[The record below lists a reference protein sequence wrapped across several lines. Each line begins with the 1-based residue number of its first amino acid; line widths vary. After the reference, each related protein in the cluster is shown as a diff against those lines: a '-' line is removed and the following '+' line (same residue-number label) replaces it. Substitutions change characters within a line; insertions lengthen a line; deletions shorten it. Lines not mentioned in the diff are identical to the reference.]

1 MSRLVSALNPAAPR
15 QAPRGG
21 QGNLGAALRF
31 LESARNGAVA
41 TLGVTLLAGCSWT
54 GSIFTSDKV
63 AYETAQTRQP
73 LEVPPDLSQLPRD
86 ERFVVPDR
94 PQTITA
100 SGQGQR
106 PGATPGTMA
115 ASGPVVPA
123 GNVAK
128 LERQGNQR
136 WLAVSLPPEKAWP
149 VLVDFWPSVGLK
161 IEKSDANAGVLET
174 VWAENRAKLPQDI
187 IRRTLGR
194 VLDSVYSTNEQ
205 DKYRA
210 RLERTAQGTSEIYI
224 THRGMEEVYV
234 TPQQDRTSWQ
244 PRASDPELEAEMLQR
259 LLVRFEEPARRT
271 TTAAASTGTSAGGT
285 AAVSAAP
292 EIARI
297 VKASDGRNERL
308 EIDEAFD
315 RAWRRVGLA
324 LDRGGFTVEDRDRA
338 KGFYFVRYLDPDF
351 EAKAKSEQGFFS
363 KMFGREKPVQAPQY
377 RVGVISQGD
386 AKTAVQ
392 VFDTTGKP
400 ERSPAGDRI
409 LNLLNDQL
417 R

>member
-1 MSRLVSALNPAAPR
+1 MSRSTNQHNVGLAV
-15 QAPRGG
+15 
-21 QGNLGAALRF
+21 LGAA
-31 LESARNGAVA
+31 
-41 TLGVTLLAGCSWT
+41 LLAGCSWT

-63 AYETAQTRQP
+63 AYESAKSRPT

-86 ERFVVPDR
+86 ERFLVPER

-106 PGATPGTMA
+106 ATPGPVA
-115 ASGPVVPA
+115 ASGAVAPA
-123 GNVAK
+123 GSVAK

-136 WLAVSLPPEKAWP
+136 WLAVKLPPEKAWP

-161 IEKSDANAGVLET
+161 VEKADATAGVLET
-174 VWAENRAKLPQDI
+174 AWAENRAKLPQDV
-187 IRRTLGR
+187 IRRTIGR

-210 RLERTAQGTSEIYI
+210 RIERTSDGTSEIYI
-224 THRGMEEVYV
+224 THRGMEEVFAS
-234 TPQQDRTSWQ
+234 PQQDRTVWQ
-244 PRASDPELEAEMLQR
+244 PRPPDPELEAEMLQR
-259 LLVRFEEPARRT
+259 LLVRFEEPTRVASAAP
-271 TTAAASTGTSAGGT
+271 AAAPGAAAAGT
-285 AAVSAAP
+285 AAVSASP
-292 EIARI
+292 QIARI
-297 VKASDGRNERL
+297 VKSTDGRNERL

-363 KMFGREKPVQAPQY
+363 KVFGREKPVQAPQY
-377 RVGVISQGD
+377 RIGVLAQGD
-386 AKTAVQ
+386 SKTNVQ
-392 VFDTTGKP
+392 VFDATGQV
-400 ERSPAGDRI
+400 ERSPAADRI

>member
-1 MSRLVSALNPAAPR
+1 MNRLSSPHAASAAAR
-15 QAPRGG
+15 AV
-21 QGNLGAALRF
+21 AAL
-31 LESARNGAVA
+31 AAA
-41 TLGVTLLAGCSWT
+41 LLTGCSWT

-86 ERFVVPDR
+86 ERFLVPDR

-100 SGQGQR
+100 SGQGLR
-106 PGATPGTMA
+106 PGPAVGAVATGA
-115 ASGPVVPA
+115 PVVPTSSI
-123 GNVAK
+123 AK
-128 LERQGNQR
+128 IERQGNQR
-136 WLAVSLPPEKAWP
+136 WLAVNLPPEKAWP
-149 VLVDFWPSVGLK
+149 VLLDFWNSVGLK
-161 IEKSDANAGVLET
+161 VEKSDANAGVLET

-224 THRGMEEVYV
+224 SHRGMEEVF
-234 TPQQDRTSWQ
+234 TSTAQDRTSWQ

-259 LLVRFEEPARRT
+259 LLLRFEDPARRT
-271 TTAAASTGTSAGGT
+271 LTAAAGATGAASTTTGG
-285 AAVSAAP
+285 APVSSTP
-292 EIARI
+292 QIARI

-308 EIDEAFD
+308 EVDEAFD
-315 RAWRRVGLA
+315 RAWRRIGLA

-363 KMFGREKPVQAPQY
+363 KMFSREKPIQAPQY
-377 RVGVISQGD
+377 RVGLTSQGD
-386 AKTAVQ
+386 SKTAVQ
-392 VFDTTGKP
+392 VFDTAGKP
-400 ERSPAGDRI
+400 ERSTAGDRI
-409 LNLLNDQL
+409 LNLLSDQL

>member
-1 MSRLVSALNPAAPR
+1 MSRSDRAR
-15 QAPRGG
+15 KG
-21 QGNLGAALRF
+21 LGAAGLI
-31 LESARNGAVA
+31 AAA
-41 TLGVTLLAGCSWT
+41 LLTGCSWT

-63 AYETAQTRQP
+63 QYETAQTRQP

-86 ERFVVPDR
+86 ERFLVPDR

-106 PGATPGTMA
+106 PGVGT
-115 ASGPVVPA
+115 ASASMPVVPA
-123 GNVAK
+123 GAVAK

-136 WLAVSLPPEKAWP
+136 WLAVNLPPEKAWP
-149 VLVDFWPSVGLK
+149 VLVDFWPSIGLK
-161 IEKSDANAGVLET
+161 VEKADPNAGVLET
-174 VWAENRAKLPQDI
+174 NWAENRAKLPQDI

-210 RLERTAQGTSEIYI
+210 RIERTSQGTSEIYI
-224 THRGMEEVYV
+224 AHRGMEEVY
-234 TPQQDRTSWQ
+234 TSPNQDRTVWQ

-259 LLVRFEEPARRT
+259 LLVRFEQPAKSVVA
-271 TTAAASTGTSAGGT
+271 TAAAAGSATGVT
-285 AAVSAAP
+285 AAGAAAP
-292 EIARI
+292 SAVPQISRV
-297 VKASDGRNERL
+297 VKGSDGRSERV
-308 EIDEAFD
+308 EVDEAFD

-363 KMFGREKPVQAPQY
+363 KLFGKDKPIQAPQY
-377 RVGVISQGD
+377 RISVVGQSTS
-386 AKTAVQ
+386 KTDVQ
-392 VFDTTGKP
+392 VFDSTGKP
-400 ERSPAGDRI
+400 ERSATSDRI
-409 LNLLNDQL
+409 LSLLNEQL

>member
-1 MSRLVSALNPAAPR
+1 MSRFTNWRSFIGALAA
-15 QAPRGG
+15 A
-21 QGNLGAALRF
+21 
-31 LESARNGAVA
+31 
-41 TLGVTLLAGCSWT
+41 LLAGCSWT
-54 GSIFTSDKV
+54 GAIFTSDKV
-63 AYETAQTRQP
+63 AYENAKTRQP

-86 ERFVVPDR
+86 ERFTVPER

-106 PGATPGTMA
+106 TTAPGPIATSG
-115 ASGPVVPA
+115 GPVAPT
-123 GNVAK
+123 GSIAK

-136 WLAVSLPPEKAWP
+136 WLAVNLPPEKAWP

-161 IEKSDANAGVLET
+161 IEKSDPNAGVLET

-194 VLDSVYSTNEQ
+194 VLDSIYSTNEQ

-224 THRGMEEVYV
+224 SHRGMEEVFV
-234 TPQQDRTSWQ
+234 SPNQERTSWQ
-244 PRASDPELEAEMLQR
+244 PRPSDPDLEAEMLQR
-259 LLVRFEEPARRT
+259 LLVRFESPTPGAT
-271 TTAAASTGTSAGGT
+271 ASTTSLAPIVDMRTGGT
-285 AAVSAAP
+285 TVASGSPQV
-292 EIARI
+292 ARL

-363 KMFGREKPVQAPQY
+363 KMFGKEKPIQAPQY
-377 RVGVISQGD
+377 RVGVIEQAD
-386 AKTAVQ
+386 KRTTVQ
-392 VFDTTGKP
+392 VFDATGQV
-400 ERSPAGDRI
+400 ERSPTSDRI
-409 LNLLNDQL
+409 LSLLNDQL

>member
-1 MSRLVSALNPAAPR
+1 MSRFISAGSVALALAS
-15 QAPRGG
+15 
-21 QGNLGAALRF
+21 LSAAL
-31 LESARNGAVA
+31 L
-41 TLGVTLLAGCSWT
+41 TGCSWT
-54 GSIFTSDKV
+54 GSIFPSDTV
-63 AYETAQTRQP
+63 QYETAKTRQP

-86 ERFVVPDR
+86 ERFTVPDR

-106 PGATPGTMA
+106 VTTPSAVATAGTVA
-115 ASGPVVPA
+115 PTGSI
-123 GNVAK
+123 AK
-128 LERQGNQR
+128 LERQGTQR
-136 WLAVSLPPEKAWP
+136 WLAVNLPPEKAWP

-161 IEKSDANAGVLET
+161 VEKADPNVGVLET

-224 THRGMEEVYV
+224 THRGMEEVY
-234 TPQQDRTSWQ
+234 TGTQQDRTSWQ
-244 PRASDPELEAEMLQR
+244 PRPSDPQLEAEMLQR
-259 LLVRFEEPARRT
+259 LLVRFEAPSQVATAPAPAAGASAAT
-271 TTAAASTGTSAGGT
+271 GTAAAGT
-285 AAVSAAP
+285 AAVSASP
-292 EIARI
+292 QIARI
-297 VKASDGRNERL
+297 VKGSDGRNERL

-363 KMFGREKPVQAPQY
+363 KIFGREKPVQAPQY
-377 RVGVISQGD
+377 RVGVLAQGES
-386 AKTAVQ
+386 KTNVQ
-392 VFDTTGKP
+392 VFDASGNP
-400 ERSPAGDRI
+400 ERSAAADRI
-409 LNLLNDQL
+409 LTLLNDQL

>member
-1 MSRLVSALNPAAPR
+1 MSRSN
-15 QAPRGG
+15 
-21 QGNLGAALRF
+21 
-31 LESARNGAVA
+31 SARNVAAVVG
-41 TLGVTLLAGCSWT
+41 TLAATLLAGCSWT
-54 GSIFTSDKV
+54 GSLFTSDKV
-63 AYETAQTRQP
+63 QYETAQTRQP

-86 ERFVVPDR
+86 ERFLVPDR

-106 PGATPGTMA
+106 PSAGPVAAGA
-115 ASGPVVPA
+115 PVVPA
-123 GNVAK
+123 GAVAK

-136 WLAVSLPPEKAWP
+136 WLAVNLPPEKAWP
-149 VLVDFWPSVGLK
+149 VLVEFWPSIGLK
-161 IEKSDANAGVLET
+161 VEKADPNAGVLET
-174 VWAENRAKLPQDI
+174 NWAENRAKLPQDI

-210 RLERTAQGTSEIYI
+210 RIERTGQGTSEIYI
-224 THRGMEEVYV
+224 SHRGMEEVYAN
-234 TPQQDRTSWQ
+234 PQQDRTVWQ

-259 LLVRFEEPARRT
+259 LLVRFEEPTKRVV
-271 TTAAASTGTSAGGT
+271 TASASGAGATAGT
-285 AAVSAAP
+285 AAGAAAPSAAP
-292 EIARI
+292 QIARL
-297 VKASDGRNERL
+297 VTASDGRLERL
-308 EIDEAFD
+308 EVDEAFD

-363 KMFGREKPVQAPQY
+363 KLFGKEKPIQAPQY
-377 RVGVISQGD
+377 RVGLLSEGNT
-386 AKTAVQ
+386 KTNVQ
-392 VFDTTGKP
+392 VFDSTGKP
-400 ERSPAGDRI
+400 ERSPTGDRI
-409 LNLLNDQL
+409 LNLLNEQL